1 MITDKMQAALNAQMN
16 AEMYSSYLYLSMAA
30 YFESRNLQGFAHW
43 MHQQAKEEWVHA
55 MKFYKFIND
64 RMGRV
69 IVREIEAPKTEWA
82 SPLEV
87 FEDVAAHEAKVTA
100 LIGKLVEQ
108 AAAEKDHA
116 TAVFLNWFV
125 QEQVEEEASADYI
138 VQTLRAVGDSV
149 GGLYQLDHRLGK
161 RE

>member
-30 YFESRNLQGFAHW
+30 WFESKNLLGFAHW
-43 MHQQAKEEWVHA
+43 MHQQAKEEWAHG
-55 MKFYKFIND
+55 MKFYKFIHD
-64 RMGRV
+64 RLGRV
-69 IVREIEAPKTEWA
+69 IVRGIDAPKTEW
-82 SPLEV
+82 STPLEA

-100 LIGKLVEQ
+100 LIHKLAEQ
-108 AAAEKDHA
+108 AAGEKDYA
-116 TAVFLNWFV
+116 TTVFLNWFI
-125 QEQVEEEASADYI
+125 QEQVEEESSADYI
-138 VQTLRAVGDSV
+138 VQTLRATKESV